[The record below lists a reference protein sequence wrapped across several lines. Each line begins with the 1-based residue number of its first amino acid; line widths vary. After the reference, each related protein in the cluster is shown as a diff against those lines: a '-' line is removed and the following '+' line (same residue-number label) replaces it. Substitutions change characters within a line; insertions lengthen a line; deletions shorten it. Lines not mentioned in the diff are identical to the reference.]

1 MKDLLLAVKNLQAA
15 IELLGL
21 DADQSAYKATIGT
34 LLSEAT
40 ASIAKARASGI
51 GGGEEKNPNP

>member
-21 DADQSAYKATIGT
+21 DADQSAYKATIGE

-40 ASIAKARASGI
+40 KSIAKARASGI
-51 GGGEEKNPNP
+51 GGGEKVDPNP

>member
-21 DADQSAYKATIGT
+21 DADQSTYRAAIGE
-34 LLSEAT
+34 LLAET
-40 ASIAKARASGI
+40 TKRIAAARASGI
-51 GGGEEKNPNP
+51 GGGDKADPLP